1 MKELIIQYRRYIF
14 MKCHMSRLIP
24 SHIFKYIKC
33 TSGFNLFSSMNTNSS
48 EYQVTC
54 EDIK

>member
-24 SHIFKYIKC
+24 SHIFEYIKC

-48 EYQVTC
+48 EYQVTRV
-54 EDIK
+54 DIK